1 MIMKKGIIF
10 SGIAIA
16 ITCLTLTS
24 CDWFTKKKTETE
36 QPKLIGQWV
45 LVNVADSSQN
55 GRNGIGL
62 IALGVA
68 KDSTPVTVEFKPDSS
83 FTILGDTGKY
93 YIDSILQTLFV
104 TKDSTVLPMAIKSK
118 TDSTLELF
126 SSTDSV
132 WYTLQKNK

>member
-1 MIMKKGIIF
+1 MKTGIIF
-10 SGIAIA
+10 SGIAVA
-16 ITCLTLTS
+16 LTFFTLTS
-24 CDWFTKKKTETE
+24 CDWFTKKKIQVE
-36 QPKLIGQWV
+36 QPKLIGKWV
-45 LVNVADSSQN
+45 LINVADSSQN

-83 FTILGDTGKY
+83 FTILNDTGKY
-93 YIDSILQTLFV
+93 YIDSTLQTLFI
-104 TKDSTVLPMAIKSK
+104 TEDSTILPMAIKSQ

-126 SSTDSV
+126 STTDSV